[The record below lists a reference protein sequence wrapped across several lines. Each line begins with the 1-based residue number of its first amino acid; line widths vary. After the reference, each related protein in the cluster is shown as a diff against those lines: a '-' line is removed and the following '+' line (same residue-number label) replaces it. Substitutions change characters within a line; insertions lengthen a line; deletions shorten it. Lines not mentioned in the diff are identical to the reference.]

1 MRCETVRLDER
12 RAWYLLTACVVFLAR
27 RSWRKNRAVLVKS
40 ALGLAASLLLGSP
53 AVVWASAAVKSGV
66 KRVQTAAMKVFNP
79 RDLQTPGP

>member
-27 RSWRKNRAVLVKS
+27 RFWRKYRAAAVALVAGVL
-40 ALGLAASLLLGSP
+40 LAASALL
-53 AVVWASAAVKSGV
+53 WAAVKNGV
-66 KRVQTAAMKVFNP
+66 HGAKATAMKVVNP